1 MLKIRRFRSL
11 RNKLVWPFAL
21 LGFSVSTVL
30 SLITFFVVADLDER
44 NIQQALLVELE
55 DFRTRRERNR
65 AALPISTQLI
75 QGYFLPSMD
84 RPELHD
90 QVSKTGDLAGRNFR
104 IIERNIEKRP
114 RTILI
119 DEVEGELLAI
129 VHDDSGSRQML
140 IDLAW
145 LMVVATGLMTLL
157 STVLGYRLAG
167 QVVRPISRLLVDI
180 DERARH
186 ARWPEEITPLF
197 AAGQYPQNEIGR
209 LALALDAFAERLHGF
224 AQRERHFVGDVSH
237 ELRTPI
243 AIIRGAAEVARELPD
258 LPPALRTRLDLIQR
272 KAARLADLLDA
283 LLLLAREREL
293 GRSATSDA
301 VCAMAEVLE
310 EAASECQTLIAG
322 KPVTLTC
329 EFTDRPLLPVEKSM
343 AYVVVSNL
351 LRNACTHT
359 RQGQVRAVLGTG
371 QLSIEDTGIG
381 IPADRFPSIFN
392 RYVKSEDSPGVG
404 IGLSIVARMVE
415 VMGWRIRIDS
425 APGAGT
431 RVLVGFAPETT
442 DGADRTAQT
451 ESVKAAIDTKRA
463 KKKPAGKTRRA
474 KQ

>member
-1 MLKIRRFRSL
+1 MLKIKRFRSL

-21 LGFSVSTVL
+21 LGFSVSCVL

-44 NIQQALLVELE
+44 NIQQSLLVELE

-65 AALPISTQLI
+65 SAVPISTQLI
-75 QGYFLPSMD
+75 QGYFLPSME

-90 QVSKTGDLAGRNFR
+90 QVAKTGDLAGRNFR

-140 IDLAW
+140 VDLAW

-157 STVLGYRLAG
+157 STLLGYRLAG

-209 LALALDAFAERLHGF
+209 LALALDAFAARLHGF

-258 LPPALRTRLDLIQR
+258 LPPALRPRLDLIQR

-283 LLLLAREREL
+283 LLLLARERDL

-301 VCAMAEVLE
+301 VCALAEVLE
-310 EAASECQTLIAG
+310 EAASECQTLIAA
-322 KPVTLTC
+322 KPVTLSC
-329 EFTDRPLLPVEKSM
+329 EFADRPLLPVEKSM

-359 RQGQVRAVLGTG
+359 RQGQVRAVLDTE
-371 QLSIEDTGIG
+371 QLTIEDTGIG

-431 RVLVGFAPETT
+431 RVVVGFAPE
-442 DGADRTAQT
+442 
-451 ESVKAAIDTKRA
+451 AAAPDAPAVQDKPQPPAKEA
-463 KKKPAGKTRRA
+463 KKKPAGITGRA
-474 KQ
+474 NQ